1 MMAKSLA
8 ASGARYGELLARHT
22 TWRVGGPADVFYT
35 PSDLPALAA
44 FLRDYQGDT
53 IVWLGLGSN
62 VLIRDGGIRGAVI
75 APAGGL
81 SGLKWDDRSVYAQAG
96 VPLAKLA
103 RQCADRGLAGLEFFA
118 GIPGTVGGALAMNA
132 GASGSDTWSHVA
144 SVVTMDRQ
152 GEIRI
157 RPPADFRVAYRS
169 VEGPA
174 QEWFVAATFKL
185 SHGDSEESKRR
196 IREHLAIRNRTQ
208 PMQTANAGSVFR
220 NPPGDFAARLIEAA
234 GLKGWREGGA
244 VVSERHAN
252 FIVNE
257 GRACA
262 SDIERLISRIQT
274 AVQERAGV
282 LLEREVRIMG
292 ERA

>member
-1 MMAKSLA
+1 MVKSSA
-8 ASGARYGELLARHT
+8 VSGPRYGEPLARHT

-35 PSDLPALAA
+35 PSDVADLAA
-44 FLRDYQGDT
+44 FLRDYRGDT
-53 IVWLGLGSN
+53 VVWLGLGSN

-75 APAGGL
+75 ALAGGL
-81 SGLKWDDRSVYAQAG
+81 SGLKWGDGSVHVQAG
-96 VPLAKLA
+96 VPLAKVA

-144 SVVTMDRQ
+144 AVETIDRQ
-152 GEIRI
+152 GEIRV

-185 SHGDSEESKRR
+185 AEGDREESRR
-196 IREHLAIRNRTQ
+196 RMKEHLAIRNRTQ

-220 NPPGDFAARLIEAA
+220 NPPGDFAARLIETA

-244 VVSERHAN
+244 IVSLRHAN
-252 FIVNE
+252 FIINE
-257 GRACA
+257 GQASA
-262 SDIERLISRIQT
+262 SDIERLIARVQL
-274 AVQERAGV
+274 AVQERTGV
-282 LLEREVRIMG
+282 FLEREVRIIG
-292 ERA
+292 EQA

>member
-1 MMAKSLA
+1 MVKSSA
-8 ASGARYGELLARHT
+8 VSSPRYGEPLARHT

-35 PSDLPALAA
+35 PSDVADLAA
-44 FLRDYQGDT
+44 FLRDYRGGT
-53 IVWLGLGSN
+53 VVWLGLGSN

-75 APAGGL
+75 ALAGGL
-81 SGLKWDDRSVYAQAG
+81 SGLKWGDGSVHVQAG
-96 VPLAKLA
+96 VPLAKVA

-144 SVVTMDRQ
+144 AVETIDRQ
-152 GEIRI
+152 GEIRV

-185 SHGDSEESKRR
+185 AEGDREESRRR
-196 IREHLAIRNRTQ
+196 IKEHLAIRNRTQ

-220 NPPGDFAARLIEAA
+220 NPPGDFAARLIETA

-244 VVSERHAN
+244 IVSLRHAN
-252 FIVNE
+252 FIINE
-257 GRACA
+257 GQASA
-262 SDIERLISRIQT
+262 SDIERLIARVQL
-274 AVQERAGV
+274 AVQERTGV
-282 LLEREVRIMG
+282 FLEREVRIIG
-292 ERA
+292 EQA

>member
-1 MMAKSLA
+1 
-8 ASGARYGELLARHT
+8 
-22 TWRVGGPADVFYT
+22 
-35 PSDLPALAA
+35 
-44 FLRDYQGDT
+44 
-53 IVWLGLGSN
+53 
-62 VLIRDGGIRGAVI
+62 
-75 APAGGL
+75 
-81 SGLKWDDRSVYAQAG
+81 
-96 VPLAKLA
+96 
-103 RQCADRGLAGLEFFA
+103 
-118 GIPGTVGGALAMNA
+118 MNA

-144 SVVTMDRQ
+144 SVATIDRQ

-174 QEWFVAATFKL
+174 HEWFVAATFKL
-185 SHGDSEESKRR
+185 AEGDSAESKRR
-196 IREHLAIRNRTQ
+196 IREYLAIRNRTQ

-244 VVSERHAN
+244 IVSERHAN

-262 SDIERLISRIQT
+262 ADIERLIMRVQA